1 MKWFN
6 MGNFKKGYV
15 PMEHD
20 TILSSYQCPSI
31 KVERENMKD
40 VPYASAVGSIIYTRP
55 DLAFDISMT
64 SKYQQNSE

>member
-1 MKWFN
+1 
-6 MGNFKKGYV
+6 MGNSKKGYV

-40 VPYASAVGSIIYTRP
+40 VPYASAVGSINQAISCNRP
-55 DLAFDISMT
+55 DLACAMSMT
-64 SKYQQNSE
+64 NNCQ